1 MKEIQVKGLG
11 NCPLYDIQVTR
22 KWVLQLRDVI
32 SAKSPGITELN
43 DGKFRAIQ
51 RDWVSDPNLTLR
63 EAQPRESESSHNVVF
78 KINPKHQNK

>member
-43 DGKFRAIQ
+43 DGKFRAI
-51 RDWVSDPNLTLR
+51 
-63 EAQPRESESSHNVVF
+63 
-78 KINPKHQNK
+78 